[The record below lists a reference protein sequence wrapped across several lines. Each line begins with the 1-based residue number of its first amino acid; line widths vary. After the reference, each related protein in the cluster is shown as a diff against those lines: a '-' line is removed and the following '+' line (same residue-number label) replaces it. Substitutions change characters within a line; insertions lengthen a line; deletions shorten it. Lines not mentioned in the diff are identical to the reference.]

1 MFRLELGPDYPD
13 IRLVVEPDE
22 TFFVNL
28 SNPVG
33 ATILDGQGQGTII
46 NDDAPALPTITIND
60 VAQAEGN
67 SGTTNFVFT
76 VTISATANATVNFAT
91 KKIKGLHENDF
102 IMAAKTNDLHG
113 A

>member
-33 ATILDGQGQGTII
+33 ATILDGQGHGTII
-46 NDDAPALPTITIND
+46 NDDASAPPTINV

-102 IMAAKTNDLHG
+102 IMAAKTNELHG